1 MWQRAL
7 LAWARVTRAELASG
21 QTSAT
26 ARTAVSWHLGAVPDM
41 PDVCAH
47 LTVLDYGYVYAEQRG
62 CESGE
67 VIAMTED
74 WLDEGEMEQFDRW
87 LYAYAPFYA
96 DDNYLNGVGTD
107 PMPEEEVGALRTW
120 AEETWMRLTGLPV
133 ALAGAAGTEGTEGTE
148 ASIAA
153 DTACDAGSV
162 DAAGVFT
169 SAAYGFCLQ
178 LPEGYAM
185 METAP
190 GSFSLVKG
198 GDIMDHSSPRIGI
211 EVSAAGDR
219 TLAGIA
225 DQMMADYAPVGTNV
239 TAQPIMVHGVDGV
252 LLDNLPGQDLNRRIV
267 LLRNGQ
273 VYSLMFMPLS
283 PEAEP
288 LYRAVL
294 DSLRFLN

>member
-1 MWQRAL
+1 
-7 LAWARVTRAELASG
+7 
-21 QTSAT
+21 
-26 ARTAVSWHLGAVPDM
+26 
-41 PDVCAH
+41 
-47 LTVLDYGYVYAEQRG
+47 
-62 CESGE
+62 
-67 VIAMTED
+67 
-74 WLDEGEMEQFDRW
+74 
-87 LYAYAPFYA
+87 
-96 DDNYLNGVGTD
+96 
-107 PMPEEEVGALRTW
+107 
-120 AEETWMRLTGLPV
+120 
-133 ALAGAAGTEGTEGTE
+133 
-148 ASIAA
+148 
-153 DTACDAGSV
+153 
-162 DAAGVFT
+162 
-169 SAAYGFCLQ
+169 
-178 LPEGYAM
+178 
-185 METAP
+185 
-190 GSFSLVKG
+190 
-198 GDIMDHSSPRIGI
+198 MDHLSPRIGI